1 MDWFQIETRS
11 STPYPIGDRLLTVHS
26 RVIQILTPVGGF
38 IWNYPVAVT
47 VRSAFATDEGLAV
60 SEGEE
65 RYPIIDPTRMAQI
78 GLFGLAMLAVI
89 LFWRKRS

>member
-47 VRSAFATDEGLAV
+47 VRSAAAENGD
-60 SEGEE
+60 SEE

-78 GLFGLAMLAVI
+78 GLFGLAMLGVI